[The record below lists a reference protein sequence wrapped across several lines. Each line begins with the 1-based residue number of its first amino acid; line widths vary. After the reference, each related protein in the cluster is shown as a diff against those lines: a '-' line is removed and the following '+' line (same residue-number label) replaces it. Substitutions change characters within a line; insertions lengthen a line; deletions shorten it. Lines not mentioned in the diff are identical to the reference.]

1 MTLEHLTKT
10 LQAMQSAQIKFLIA
24 GGLAVI
30 AHGHSRVTH
39 DLDLVLALDTPNTRR
54 AIECLTNLGFSPRL
68 PVDAKDFCD
77 PTTRQEWIE
86 EKNLQ
91 VFSMINESM
100 GGLVIDLFA
109 EEPFDFRSEY
119 SKAAFIELPGIEAKL
134 PFVSKETLIT
144 MKRFANRSIDRDDI
158 KHLTGRS

>member
-1 MTLEHLTKT
+1 
-10 LQAMQSAQIKFLIA
+10 
-24 GGLAVI
+24 VI

-39 DLDLVLALDTPNTRR
+39 DLDLVIAMDDINISR

-68 PVDAKDFCD
+68 PVAAADFCD
-77 PTTRQEWIE
+77 ATIRKRWIE

-119 SKAAFIELPGIEAKL
+119 SKAALIALPGIEAHL
-134 PFVSKETLIT
+134 PFVGKETLIT
-144 MKRFANRSIDRDDI
+144 MKRLANRSIDRDDI
-158 KHLTGRS
+158 KHLTATE

>member
-1 MTLEHLTKT
+1 MTLEHLSTT
-10 LQAMQSAQIKFLIA
+10 LQALQAAEIKFLIA

-39 DLDLVLALDTPNTRR
+39 DLDLVIAMDDLNTSR
-54 AIECLTNLGFSPRL
+54 AIKCLTKLGFSPRL
-68 PVDAKDFCD
+68 PVAAEDFCD
-77 PTTRQEWIE
+77 ATIREQWIE

-100 GGLVIDLFA
+100 SGLVIDLFA

-119 SKAAFIELPGIEAKL
+119 SKAAFITLPGIEKKL
-134 PFVSKETLIT
+134 PFVGKETLIT
-144 MKRFANRSIDRDDI
+144 MKRFANRSIDLDDI
-158 KHLTGRS
+158 KHLTAIE